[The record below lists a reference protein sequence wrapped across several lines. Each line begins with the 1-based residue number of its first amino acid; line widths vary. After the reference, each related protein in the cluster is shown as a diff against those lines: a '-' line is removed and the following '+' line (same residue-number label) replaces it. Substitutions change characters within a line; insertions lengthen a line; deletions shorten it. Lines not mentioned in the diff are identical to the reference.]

1 MASLSYLGDI
11 ASSALSYFNGGA
23 VEETIDPEW
32 KEAMEDMGKMQT
44 YLNRIPNEL
53 LNENAKIFKAG
64 LDEMLLGKTQQDR
77 IVALEDEMAET
88 GLTMQSKLGEFLVD
102 DTEALVEFL
111 GSSRRMTRKDAVLGL
126 AHKLGIDKRCCRV
139 DETLLELDEDLF
151 EEIHGDFQKDNYR
164 ALYTSRREAPYLKA
178 IPAEMRSAYANEVI
192 RGIDEMARKGPNE
205 VLRYKSQKGVPLEK
219 LMQSEKKYL
228 QWYVWENRGKS
239 KHLQEAAS
247 RIKEASREE
256 LLAAIARSAG
266 IEEEC
271 CDLI

>member
-11 ASSALSYFNGGA
+11 ASSALSYFTGGGP
-23 VEETIDPEW
+23 VEDPEW

-44 YLNRIPNEL
+44 YLNRIPNDL

-64 LDEMLLGKTQQDR
+64 LDEMLLAKSQQDLNA
-77 IVALEDEMAET
+77 ALEDEMAET
-88 GLTMQSKLGEFLVD
+88 GLTMQSKLGEFLVE
-102 DTEALVEFL
+102 DTEALVEFI
-111 GSSRRMTRKDAVLGL
+111 GSPSRRMTRKDAVLGM

-164 ALYTSRREAPYLKA
+164 ALYTLRREAPYLKA

-205 VLRYKSQKGVPLEK
+205 VLRYKSQKGVPLER
-219 LMQSEKKYL
+219 LMQSKKKNL

-239 KHLQEAAS
+239 IHLQRVAS
-247 RIKEASREE
+247 RLREASEKE
-256 LLAAIARSAG
+256 LLAAIAKSAG
-266 IEEEC
+266 IKKKC
-271 CDLI
+271 CELI